1 MSQNSFLFDKKNYLL
16 FAIGLAFIVLGFI
29 LMSGGGSEDPNVY
42 NEELFSA
49 RRITLA
55 PLLIVIGFVVEVF
68 AILRRPKSWMQTFG
82 TPLFWALYKV

>member
-1 MSQNSFLFDKKNYLL
+1 MSQNSFLFNKKNYLL

-49 RRITLA
+49 RRITWA

-68 AILRRPKSWMQTFG
+68 AILRRPKS
-82 TPLFWALYKV
+82 

>member
-1 MSQNSFLFDKKNYLL
+1 
-16 FAIGLAFIVLGFI
+16 
-29 LMSGGGSEDPNVY
+29 MSGGGSEDPNVY

-68 AILRRPKSWMQTFG
+68 AILRRPKS
-82 TPLFWALYKV
+82 

>member
-49 RRITLA
+49 RRITWA

-68 AILRRPKSWMQTFG
+68 AILRRPKS
-82 TPLFWALYKV
+82 

>member
-68 AILRRPKSWMQTFG
+68 AILRRPKS
-82 TPLFWALYKV
+82 